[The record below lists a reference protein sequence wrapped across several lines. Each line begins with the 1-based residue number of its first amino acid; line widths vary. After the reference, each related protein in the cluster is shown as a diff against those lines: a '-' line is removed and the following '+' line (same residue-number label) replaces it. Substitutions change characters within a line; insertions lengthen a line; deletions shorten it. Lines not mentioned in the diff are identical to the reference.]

1 MFFGL
6 VLPKLAKFCSV
17 TVLIGNAAALFIGN
31 FGLVNLIFIN
41 LSLFTFDS
49 KYFATQLS
57 FKQLGSFI
65 LISFLLCFTVFF
77 PISAALSP
85 DTILSVDT
93 TLFIKHKAW
102 VQAIFAF
109 TIFALLSSIFGHF
122 LSQLEK
128 IGSQLKLVLRM
139 QLDLVIASIF
149 VVYYIFFFVKLSKD
163 LKFSY
168 KEMDV
173 VAEFI
178 EKHSEQFFLVNN
190 AIFFEK
196 PTNGRKELVVRCN
209 ESELS
214 WTEQDYLVNYIP
226 GYTNKLQLIRFT
238 TGQRGT
244 IKFEGWLWNLL
255 FLVANESKSV
265 IDGLGYSEPRWR
277 ESFPNGVSKCEVTLR
292 QDGSEKELVVVTKE
306 ELEKVGELFE
316 ISAGG
321 EFDGWLKKA
330 LKCAVF
336 GLSVLFG
343 LYFVF
348 NLLRKGEDE
357 ETEEDLV
364 DEINN

>member
-139 QLDLVIASIF
+139 QLDLVIF
-149 VVYYIFFFVKLSKD
+149 LD
-163 LKFSY
+163 
-168 KEMDV
+168 KECR
-173 VAEFI
+173 
-178 EKHSEQFFLVNN
+178 H
-190 AIFFEK
+190 
-196 PTNGRKELVVRCN
+196 
-209 ESELS
+209 
-214 WTEQDYLVNYIP
+214 W
-226 GYTNKLQLIRFT
+226 LI
-238 TGQRGT
+238 
-244 IKFEGWLWNLL
+244 N
-255 FLVANESKSV
+255 V
-265 IDGLGYSEPRWR
+265 IL
-277 ESFPNGVSKCEVTLR
+277 
-292 QDGSEKELVVVTKE
+292 
-306 ELEKVGELFE
+306 
-316 ISAGG
+316 
-321 EFDGWLKKA
+321 
-330 LKCAVF
+330 
-336 GLSVLFG
+336 
-343 LYFVF
+343 
-348 NLLRKGEDE
+348 
-357 ETEEDLV
+357 
-364 DEINN
+364 